1 MYSTTPPIREVTK
14 MSANEELLALRSEV
28 ARLRDLVGPTEES
41 YEKLRLDVLGAR
53 DVAKA
58 AEAALGSARARTVE
72 LQAQCDRYE
81 REFLWF
87 RNTVTAQLLG
97 LRKFV
102 PTVRRVTRFF
112 ASR

>member
-1 MYSTTPPIREVTK
+1 MASTTPPIRDVTE
-14 MSANEELLALRSEV
+14 MSADEELLVLRAEV

-53 DVAKA
+53 DVARA

-87 RNTVTAQLLG
+87 RNTVTERMLG
-97 LRKFV
+97 LRRFV
-102 PTVRRVTRFF
+102 PTVRRVTRLF